1 MKAKKRVIWTA
12 EMNAVLKAKYR
23 QIESLDALAEELGCS
38 RHALINHAS
47 RLKISRHDP
56 ELGLTKYTREQF
68 EFVRKHY
75 PDMSN
80 RTLEVVS
87 GVAMDTIKKWR
98 RKYGWRKSERCW
110 AERKEYTRLKR
121 LEYQRQWRLRNPEKV
136 KAYGKHVGIANCTV
150 KKYARGDDRIKSTRS
165 IALPRSEAAR
175 ASEY

>member
-1 MKAKKRVIWTA
+1 MKAKKRVFWTA

-23 QIESLDALAEELGCS
+23 KIESLDALAEELGCS

-56 ELGLTKYTREQF
+56 ELGFTKYTREQF
-68 EFVRKHY
+68 EFVSKHY

-87 GVAMDTIKKWR
+87 GVAMDTIKKWC

-121 LEYQRQWRLRNPEKV
+121 LEYQRQWRVRNPEKV
-136 KAYGKHVGIANCTV
+136 KAYTRRYCELHREEICERRRLHNVNTKHSLAEVGS
-150 KKYARGDDRIKSTRS
+150 GS
-165 IALPRSEAAR
+165 RSE
-175 ASEY
+175 Y